1 MSIKAV
7 IFDFGGVIVRTAGR
21 ELRHKWDDKLALP
34 HGTVEEIVFNSQH
47 GRDAQ
52 HGVHSE
58 PEHWT
63 WLQEKWS
70 LSDEEAQQFR
80 SDFFG
85 ADVVD
90 QKLMRFIHGLRPH
103 FTTAIISNAMDG
115 LREDLDV
122 VHGVAD
128 AFDLIVV
135 SAEFGT
141 MKPDLAI
148 YRHTLEKLGIPAE
161 QSVFIDDFQ
170 HNIEGAQAAGMHTIH
185 YPPSKNTDDLIRE
198 LRELGVG

>member
-1 MSIKAV
+1 MNINAV
-7 IFDFGGVIVRTAGR
+7 VFDFGGVIVRTAER
-21 ELRHKWDDKLALP
+21 ELRHRWDDRLGLP
-34 HGTVEEIVFNSQH
+34 HGTVEETVFNSEH
-47 GRDAQ
+47 GREAQ
-52 HGVHSE
+52 HGVHTE
-58 PEHWT
+58 PEHWA

-70 LSDEEAQQFR
+70 LTDEETTQFR

-90 QKLMRFIHGLRPH
+90 QKLMTFIRGLRPA

-115 LREDLDV
+115 LREDLDT

-141 MKPDLAI
+141 MKPDPSI
-148 YRHTLEKLGIPAE
+148 YLHTLEKLGIPAE

-170 HNIEGAQAAGMHTIH
+170 HNIDGAHAVGMHAIH

-198 LRELGVG
+198 LGAMGVG